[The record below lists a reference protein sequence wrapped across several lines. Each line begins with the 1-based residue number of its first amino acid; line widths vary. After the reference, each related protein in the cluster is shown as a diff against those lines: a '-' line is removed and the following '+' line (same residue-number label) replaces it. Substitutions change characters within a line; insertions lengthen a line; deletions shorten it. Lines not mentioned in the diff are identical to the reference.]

1 MSGKPASVGASRAA
15 VAGAPRV
22 LVYVEPRQLEP
33 GAARPE
39 PPPPPCLLDHPR
51 ALPRHAPYRPTTN
64 TVYYKPLHDN
74 YSKVAVYGST
84 ESITQRT
91 EFFPASQQN
100 KDHCL
105 ELEESRNERVSRG
118 IKQDSVE
125 RVGAEFS
132 GEETFQGRI
141 PVESVDLGTYQ
152 TRCSGPLVADTMPS
166 MQQIALRQGHNQ
178 FSESVTVHSEGSN
191 SEKELSA
198 GKSYVNYQILE
209 QSVSHQSIV
218 NQSISIL
225 NQQVGVSRGIGSE
238 GDVGNT
244 PQLLRTADGVVLAV
258 LPAPVST
265 QQTDTRDSCRT
276 AQSDSLLTVTVP
288 LGWRRIISGTSV
300 LYLR

>member
-15 VAGAPRV
+15 AAGAPRV

-39 PPPPPCLLDHPR
+39 PPPDHPR
-51 ALPRHAPYRPTTN
+51 ALPRHASYRPTTN

-74 YSKVAVYGST
+74 YSKFAVYGST

-100 KDHCL
+100 KGPSL
-105 ELEESRNERVSRG
+105 KLEESRSERV
-118 IKQDSVE
+118 KQDCVE

-132 GEETFQGRI
+132 GVETFQGRI

-152 TRCSGPLVADTMPS
+152 TRCSGPLAADTMPS

-191 SEKELSA
+191 SERELSV

-225 NQQVGVSRGIGSE
+225 NQQVGVSRGISSE
-238 GDVGNT
+238 GDAGNT

-258 LPAPVST
+258 LPAPVIT
-265 QQTDTRDSCRT
+265 QQTDVQDSCRT
-276 AQSDSLLTVTVP
+276 AQSDSPQTITVP
-288 LGWRRIISGTSV
+288 LGWRRIISVTSV